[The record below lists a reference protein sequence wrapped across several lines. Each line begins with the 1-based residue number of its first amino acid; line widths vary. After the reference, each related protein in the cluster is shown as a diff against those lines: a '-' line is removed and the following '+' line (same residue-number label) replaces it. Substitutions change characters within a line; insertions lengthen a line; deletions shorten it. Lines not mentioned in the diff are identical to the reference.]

1 MIKAALGVGDLV
13 IQIPWDACK
22 VSSFVVMYQRIN
34 KSHPSRWHTADKSN
48 ENFCRNVDNVAKVL
62 IDH

>member
-13 IQIPWDACK
+13 IQIPWDASK

-34 KSHPSRWHTADKSN
+34 KSYP
-48 ENFCRNVDNVAKVL
+48 F
-62 IDH
+62 